1 MRRKLAS
8 LLLTAAL
15 LPTLSLSAL
24 AAPED
29 GVQMPES
36 DASAASGTADITYS
50 GPLDP
55 LTGLPAGSRLT
66 GDDPNYITL
75 REGESGYDLTQKY
88 YVNEVGSRSFTSSIP
103 NGALLNA
110 GAQSVSFTIP
120 GGLSAVLYR
129 NGSALSDADL
139 TDITEEGSYVLDVR
153 ESNSSESVSFSFR
166 LLGELTGSVTEL
178 SLPSGFAFTYVR
190 LNGEELTTEYNN
202 YTQLLEDGDYD
213 ICWSCPAIGRRYTV
227 KFTLDT
233 VAPTLLLPEVVNG
246 EAHSAVTLTDLEQD
260 AYILLTDQKTG
271 ETTTILYGDTQ
282 IAEAGTYHLAVYDR
296 AGNHTDYDFTI
307 HVYLNISALTAIALA
322 LAGIVSLCAYS
333 RYIRKHPRVG

>member
-8 LLLTAAL
+8 LLLAAAL
-15 LPTLSLSAL
+15 LPALSLPAL

-29 GVQMPES
+29 GAELPEPETPVVS
-36 DASAASGTADITYS
+36 DAADVTYS

-66 GDDPNYITL
+66 GDDPDYVTL
-75 REGESGYDLTQKY
+75 REGAYGYDLAQKH
-88 YVNEVGSRSFTSSIP
+88 YVNEVGARSFTSSIP
-103 NGALLNA
+103 NGAILNA
-110 GAQSVSFTIP
+110 GAQKVSFTIP

-129 NGSALSDADL
+129 NGDALSGADL
-139 TDITEEGSYVLDVR
+139 TDITEAGSYLLDVR

-166 LLGELTGSVTEL
+166 LLGELAGGMSEFA
-178 SLPSGFAFTYVR
+178 LPSGFAFTYVR
-190 LNGEELTTEYNN
+190 LNGEELTPEYNN
-202 YTQLLEDGDYD
+202 YTQLLEDGDYE
-213 ICWSCPAIGRRYTV
+213 ICWSCPAIDRRYTV
-227 KFTLDT
+227 EFTLDT

-260 AYILLTDQKTG
+260 AYILLTDQKSG
-271 ETTTILYGDTQ
+271 KTTTILYADTE
-282 IAEAGTYHLAVYDR
+282 IDEAGTYHLAVYDR

-307 HVYLNISALTAIALA
+307 HVYLNISALTAIALVA
-322 LAGIVSLCAYS
+322 AGIMSLCAYS